1 MRIEFAKK
9 GNQNKKYIS
18 MVAVSE
24 ERDSHWRN
32 ENNESAAGINIMF
45 KHSEICSIVENL
57 IAVEPRKK
65 RDQFVKML
73 IKSIRAGN
81 GREEINSR
89 SDILFVRDNE
99 RKANIS

>member
-1 MRIEFAKK
+1 MRIEFVKK

-45 KHSEICSIVENL
+45 KHSEICSIIENL
-57 IAVEPRKK
+57 IACEPRKK
-65 RDQFVKML
+65 REQFVKML
-73 IKSIRAGN
+73 IKAIRAGN
-81 GREEINSR
+81 GRDEINSR
-89 SDILFVRDNE
+89 SDLLFVRDTSNQ
-99 RKANIS
+99 